1 VEDDAEENPD
11 EEDDDG
17 PHHHLNEAEMK
28 ELIAAMRL
36 QAMENYPFMF
46 QLPEDPN
53 AMDTDNMTYE

>member
-1 VEDDAEENPD
+1 
-11 EEDDDG
+11 
-17 PHHHLNEAEMK
+17 MK